1 MTWKINDYTNDRK
14 GYIRVTDADGN
25 TVCDIFP
32 FAGIGSAG
40 LERARENARK
50 IVNAD
55 QLWDALQGLM
65 DWCQEGCPEGGR
77 YALTE
82 AEAALKAIRLEVA

>member
-1 MTWKINDYTNDRK
+1 MAWKINDYCTDKR
-14 GYIRVTDADGN
+14 GYIRITDDDLM

-32 FAGIGSAG
+32 FAGIGGQG
-40 LERARENARK
+40 LDKARENARK
-50 IVNAD
+50 IANSE

-65 DWCQEGCPEGGR
+65 DWCAEGCPDGGR

-82 AEAALKAIRLEVA
+82 ADAAIKMIRSIQ